1 MRDTIPTV
9 IFPILTIQTTLTTE
23 EILMGNVNLL
33 DPLDHGSKSAKYPAP
48 RLDTL
53 NGKTMGLLN
62 IGKNGSDVFLE
73 RVEELICGEFDVA
86 EVVHVN
92 KPTFTR
98 PAPDELIIQLA
109 NRCDFVIEGLAD

>member
-1 MRDTIPTV
+1 
-9 IFPILTIQTTLTTE
+9 
-23 EILMGNVNLL
+23 MGNINLL
-33 DPLDHGSKSAKYPAP
+33 NPLDRGSRSAKYLAP
-48 RLDTL
+48 RLDSL

-62 IGKNGSDVFLE
+62 IGKNGSDVFLK
-73 RVEELICGEFDVA
+73 RVEELICGEFNVA

-98 PAPDELIIQLA
+98 PAPADLIVQLA

>member
-1 MRDTIPTV
+1 MENIS
-9 IFPILTIQTTLTTE
+9 
-23 EILMGNVNLL
+23 LL
-33 DPLDHGSKSAKYPAP
+33 NPQDQGGISAKYLAP

-62 IGKNGSDVFLE
+62 IGKNGSDPFLE